1 MEPMSPIGEDE
12 KSAPPAPAVDV
23 ETGLT
28 GGDDVPPR
36 GDVGPAPRPR
46 LAAIQASSGPSL
58 KNVLSSSGPSLK
70 NVLSRPLTRRASIHD
85 TTTFDDLRRSLSS
98 GTTGAS
104 TNFRSVRNAGGKS
117 DDDVD
122 VHSRMLSLAIENA
135 CHSAYG
141 IIGVDVWIYDEDDGS
156 FHHAPGGYHRHYL
169 YEPEGF
175 KEQMALRRIEDETL
189 ANYVPPTKQVPGAG
203 LAGYFWSQCDAQ
215 DSSITWRDVKAIT
228 DDPDQPPYLR
238 MTLLE
243 QAGYGKACGVPFD
256 LRGHRGVVL
265 YFARATADESMLTE
279 YTNDLHLRV
288 SADLIGG
295 ISASFITSRAS
306 TVVKGARV
314 AKIIKRVRAKMTVIL
329 VFAKWFND
337 ESRVEPSGEWNGS
350 GIKMGKNSNMTYRQR
365 VSSRVSAELRS
376 YREKAVDMDCTGALK
391 RRGRKLVEKSKGGNV
406 QPPPPMPWIQ
416 AAWVFVGAFATL
428 LLLSGVSSLLKQSIG
443 YAIILGP
450 FGALMTLQYGLT
462 PAPASQPRNALYGQ
476 AIAISIALIVNLFFP
491 SSWVRVPFT
500 TALAIAT
507 MCKMGI
513 THPPAGAAAAIF
525 ASNDNFDGV
534 FFGLMLLGNVIA
546 ISTAIFINNLNDK
559 KQYPMYYK
567 FVSDKTKGRI
577 GDAVDRMLPHLKRK
591 RLEKEKEKIDS
602 SLRGTFAEFNMQK
615 SFRQQ
620 KSNK

>member
-1 MEPMSPIGEDE
+1 MVRDKLSHTRYPAGTLGHVTSTYSRSLAFPSRHHQALLQSYIIYRSKFTKSHPSSKIKMEPMSPIGEDE

-203 LAGYFWSQCDAQ
+203 LAGYFW
-215 DSSITWRDVKAIT
+215 
-228 DDPDQPPYLR
+228 
-238 MTLLE
+238 
-243 QAGYGKACGVPFD
+243 
-256 LRGHRGVVL
+256 
-265 YFARATADESMLTE
+265 
-279 YTNDLHLRV
+279 
-288 SADLIGG
+288 
-295 ISASFITSRAS
+295 
-306 TVVKGARV
+306 
-314 AKIIKRVRAKMTVIL
+314 
-329 VFAKWFND
+329 
-337 ESRVEPSGEWNGS
+337 
-350 GIKMGKNSNMTYRQR
+350 
-365 VSSRVSAELRS
+365 
-376 YREKAVDMDCTGALK
+376 
-391 RRGRKLVEKSKGGNV
+391 
-406 QPPPPMPWIQ
+406 
-416 AAWVFVGAFATL
+416 
-428 LLLSGVSSLLKQSIG
+428 
-443 YAIILGP
+443 
-450 FGALMTLQYGLT
+450 
-462 PAPASQPRNALYGQ
+462 
-476 AIAISIALIVNLFFP
+476 
-491 SSWVRVPFT
+491 
-500 TALAIAT
+500 
-507 MCKMGI
+507 
-513 THPPAGAAAAIF
+513 
-525 ASNDNFDGV
+525 
-534 FFGLMLLGNVIA
+534 
-546 ISTAIFINNLNDK
+546 
-559 KQYPMYYK
+559 
-567 FVSDKTKGRI
+567 
-577 GDAVDRMLPHLKRK
+577 
-591 RLEKEKEKIDS
+591 
-602 SLRGTFAEFNMQK
+602 
-615 SFRQQ
+615 
-620 KSNK
+620 